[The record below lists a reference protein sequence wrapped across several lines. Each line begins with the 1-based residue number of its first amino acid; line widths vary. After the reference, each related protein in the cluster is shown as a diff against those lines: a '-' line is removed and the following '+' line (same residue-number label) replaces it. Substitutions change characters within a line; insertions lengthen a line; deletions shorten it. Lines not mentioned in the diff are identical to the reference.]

1 MTKTRSIPLGCG
13 VYLPENCLTNK
24 ELTKFVDTSDE
35 WIKERTG
42 IERRHIAAEGQ
53 LTSDLAIKAANKALK
68 ASGLTG
74 KDIDVI
80 IVGTT
85 TPDDTFPSSAVKVQA
100 ALKMNHGFAFD
111 VQAVCSGFVYAM
123 TIADNLIR
131 GGEVRRALVIGADT
145 LSRILNWEDRSTCV
159 LFGDG
164 AGAIVLEAS
173 EQNGEVT
180 DRGILGSVM
189 HSDGRLRELL
199 YVNGGPSRTKE
210 VGKVVMRGQEIFKH
224 AVNNLASVAEE
235 VLEKVGLTSQDIDW
249 IIPHP
254 LALSVAISD
263 GRVKKGD
270 LLLVEAMGGGL
281 TWGSI
286 VIRW

>member
-1 MTKTRSIPLGCG
+1 
-13 VYLPENCLTNK
+13 
-24 ELTKFVDTSDE
+24 
-35 WIKERTG
+35 
-42 IERRHIAAEGQ
+42 
-53 LTSDLAIKAANKALK
+53 
-68 ASGLTG
+68 
-74 KDIDVI
+74 
-80 IVGTT
+80 
-85 TPDDTFPSSAVKVQA
+85 
-100 ALKMNHGFAFD
+100 
-111 VQAVCSGFVYAM
+111 
-123 TIADNLIR
+123 
-131 GGEVRRALVIGADT
+131 
-145 LSRILNWEDRSTCV
+145 
-159 LFGDG
+159 
-164 AGAIVLEAS
+164 
-173 EQNGEVT
+173 
-180 DRGILGSVM
+180 M

-249 IIPHP
+249 IIPHQANKRILDSTMRKLKIPAEKVVMTVSDHANTSAASIP